1 MAFLLYCP
9 SWVQE
14 SLLVLKKVLTDII
27 PILMA
32 KKPKVLYSEMC
43 TAHWVVCD
51 PQPAGL
57 TMRQMSVEED
67 KLCSI
72 CPLLEEDVKNL
83 KIGFDE
89 KVYTCILMHTH
100 AYAMQGHSSTFNRC
114 GVGRTNNYGQN
125 NI

>member
-1 MAFLLYCP
+1 MFFLLYCP
-9 SWVQE
+9 LWLQD
-14 SLLVLKKVLTDII
+14 SLSVLKKVLTDII
-27 PILMA
+27 PILMG

-67 KLCSI
+67 KLYSI
-72 CPLLEEDVKNL
+72 CPLREEDVNNL

-89 KVYTCILMHTH
+89 KVYTNVMHVL
-100 AYAMQGHSSTFNRC
+100 C
-114 GVGRTNNYGQN
+114 
-125 NI
+125 